1 MSPEEK
7 LDELRSQVKKYQN
20 ERDLAI
26 LEKGFAAQGNEDLRE
41 NAQYDYWLEQEI
53 FYTGKIKTL
62 LEQIHEISIK
72 LRKKPKRKTIK
83 KEKVQDSTLTQKHKW
98 L

>member
-7 LDELRSQVKKYQN
+7 LEELRAQVKKLQN

-26 LEKGFAAQGNEDLRE
+26 LEKGFAAEGNDDLRE
-41 NAQYDYWLEQEI
+41 NAQYDYWLEKEI
-53 FYTGKIKTL
+53 FCTGKIKNL
-62 LEQIHEISIK
+62 LEEIHNISIK
-72 LRKKPKRKTIK
+72 IKNKPKRKTIK
-83 KEKVQDSTLTQKHKW
+83 QEKTRDYSLTQKHKW